1 MILSRQSDTA
11 CVIDIGTSKVAC
23 LIGRRDPNLGV
34 KLIGCGTARSQGV
47 KSGAV
52 IDLDA
57 AEVGIRQAVEKA
69 ERAAGVTVHGVT
81 VNVGLRSIRSRHL
94 RVQTEF
100 ASGAIADRDLKRVIG
115 TSLSELA
122 QPDYAILHALPRDWE
137 VDGESGIRDP
147 RGMYGRNLGVDM
159 HFVTAAI
166 GPLRNLAHC
175 IERCHLSLRSVT
187 ASPYAAALSA
197 LTEDERDLG
206 VTLIDMGAGLTT
218 VSVFRDNQLVHVDAI
233 GVGGR
238 HISSD
243 IARGLSTPIE
253 AAERIKLFYGSA
265 LNGARD
271 DYEMIPCPPVAA
283 VDELHHAPRSR
294 LTAIIRARVEEMLEL
309 LRERLYAAGVDG
321 YAGRQIVLTGGAA
334 QLSGLRELTELMFN
348 KRVRIGTPHGIFGLS
363 DALDA
368 PDYAVATGLL
378 RHVFESEHEAI
389 QGPPDLSGQKYRK
402 SRYQGGPLA
411 RSVQWLRDNF

>member
-1 MILSRQSDTA
+1 MGAKSSDIV

-34 KLIGCGTARSQGV
+34 RLIGAGTARSRGV

-57 AEVGIRQAVEKA
+57 AETGIRQAVEKA

-81 VNVGLRSIRSRHL
+81 VNVGLRSLRSRHL

-122 QPDYAILHALPRDWE
+122 QPDYAILHALPLDWE
-137 VDGESGIRDP
+137 VDGEAGIRDP

-175 IERCHLSLRSVT
+175 LERCHLSLRSVT
-187 ASPYAAALSA
+187 ASPYAASLST

-206 VTLIDMGAGLTT
+206 VTLIEIGAGLTT
-218 VSVFRDNQLVHVDAI
+218 AAVFRDNQLVHVDAI
-233 GVGGR
+233 SVGGR
-238 HISSD
+238 NVTSD
-243 IARGLSTPIE
+243 IARGLSTPFE

-265 LNGARD
+265 LQGARD
-271 DYEMIPCPPVAA
+271 EYEKIPCPPVAA
-283 VDELHHAPRSR
+283 MDELHHEPRSR
-294 LTAIIRARVEEMLEL
+294 LTTIIRARTEETLEL
-309 LRERLYAAGVDG
+309 VRERLFKAGMEN
-321 YAGRQIVLTGGAA
+321 YSGRQIVLTGGGS
-334 QLSGLRELTELMFN
+334 QLSGLRELTELVFN
-348 KRVRIGTPHGIFGLS
+348 KRVRIGTPHGVFGLS
-363 DALDA
+363 EMLDA

-378 RHVFESEHEAI
+378 RHVFESETEAI
-389 QGPPDLSGQKYRK
+389 QGPPDLSGRRYRQA
-402 SRYQGGPLA
+402 RYQGGAVA
-411 RSVQWLRDNF
+411 RSLQWLRENF